1 MPRRL
6 LVLYSW
12 LLFVVIGALLTI
24 MPLSQAS
31 QVPDSLSPMLL
42 KKKEFG
48 RTLAKPIASC
58 VARQDTSHPLFH
70 GCIDWHSSVHGNWAL
85 FALNRVISSIALPER
100 VRFVFTDET
109 ISREIEKL
117 EREPGFEMPYGR
129 AWFLR
134 LAIEHLKEGNAD
146 AVKRHADRVLHS
158 LMSYFEAN
166 GVDLFSS
173 NYSSATWA
181 LTNMLDYTAQ
191 AGMKDARNKILA
203 QINREVDFW
212 KIRCSYDGES
222 GGFMAICTNIALLA
236 SRVLNTGDFRRWA
249 EMYLETIGVPTP
261 VSNPR
266 TWHHYGLNFSRC
278 WGLWELYSVTGRLEF
293 ADTYAAHFL
302 ETMNKPSHWRGSYE
316 GVGHWVAQFGV
327 FALQPLFDVED
338 VR

>member
-1 MPRRL
+1 MPRWL
-6 LVLYSW
+6 LAIYSW
-12 LLFVVIGALLTI
+12 LLFVVTGALLTI

-31 QVPDSLSPMLL
+31 QVPDSLSPMLV
-42 KKKEFG
+42 KKKVFG
-48 RTLAKPIASC
+48 RALSKPIASC
-58 VARQDTSHPLFH
+58 VARRDTNHPLFH

-85 FALNRVISSIALPER
+85 LALSRAIPSIALPEP
-100 VRFVFTDET
+100 VRFVFTGEN
-109 ISREIEKL
+109 ISKEMDKL
-117 EREPGFEMPYGR
+117 AREPGFEMPYGR

-134 LAIEHLKEGNAD
+134 LALEHLKGGNAD
-146 AVKRHADRVLHS
+146 VVKRHADRVLQS
-158 LMSYFEAN
+158 LMTYFDN
-166 GVDLFSS
+166 KGVNLFSS

-191 AGMKDARNKILA
+191 AGLTDVRNKILA

-212 KIRCSYDGES
+212 KFRCSYDGES
-222 GGFMAICTNIALLA
+222 GGFMAICTNVALLA
-236 SRVLNTGDFRRWA
+236 SRVLDSENFRRWA
-249 EMYLETIGVPTP
+249 DMFLKNIGLPKP
-261 VSNPR
+261 VTGPR
-266 TWHHYGLNFSRC
+266 NWHHHGLNFSRC

-293 ADTYAAHFL
+293 VDAYAAHFL